1 MAHLP
6 YQTAVLLLTFVL
18 ALCQAGRLFGQTPPD
33 LTNGG
38 VPSSNININL
48 GPTGLRGWVYHASW
62 NTSLSRQIQV
72 QVVEAGSPA
81 AGVLEV
87 NDVIL
92 GADGSGAEPVGFSA
106 DARKSLADA
115 INDAEARSPA
125 TLKLLRWRA
134 GVTST
139 VTLTLRTMGAYS
151 ATAPYACP
159 KSALILE
166 EGLQAIM
173 AGETAGRY
181 SFGTLALLAGNDP
194 NNPLNAARQTRAQT
208 EARAMILNAA
218 TLAKLTSGEPD
229 MEGSATWKWGHQLI
243 VLTEYYLQTQDAQVL
258 PSIDAI
264 TQVIVNGLNVF
275 GTSGH
280 KFSPRWRD
288 GTLNGPQRTGYGT
301 VNSASMPCVLG
312 LLLAKECGVVNAGLD
327 PMIARATCFLA
338 YYAGKGAIPY
348 GEHDPYWQ
356 GHDNNGKSGLAA
368 LCFERQTS
376 RVAQQKMFAKM
387 AVAATSE
394 REVGHTGAFFNY
406 LWSPLGA
413 AAGGEQ
419 AAASYFSRVRW
430 MLDLNRRWDGS
441 FVYDCLN
448 GEGPN
453 NGATYNDFRM
463 STASLLVYA
472 LPLRQ
477 LRITG
482 LGRTTARDL
491 SSTDIAEAE
500 AVDGYNADLRST
512 SQLMSDLGS
521 WSPRVQRS
529 AAVDLGTRTTETAAL
544 LPTLHTMATDA
555 QSGSR
560 VGACFAIGHIANS
573 SSAPVLAALLTDPVN
588 HVRYAAAEALRYL
601 PQAARTAQ
609 LNTILAVTAS
619 TATPLFPLNEEDPLH
634 MAHGRL
640 AMLLF
645 YSGSAYGP
653 KGIIWNNLTGV
664 NRSLL
669 YPAIRAVAANPI
681 GICRST
687 LSTTYQN
694 LTSTDYLAL
703 ADTVVTSAYEI
714 SPADKMFSG
723 GDRNGALIALE
734 KFKAAE
740 GVPLSVLTIEDD
752 VGLNDQALA
761 VLERYA
767 GGAKTVHPNPGVEA
781 AMNFL
786 IQTGVNAAEAQAV
799 LAAIASDPTP
809 ATLAPLKSIQ
819 SVTADTPALTSPAK
833 WTMQRVTSQD
843 LAKGDSIYTWRKV
856 HGAGS
861 VSFTPNGNA
870 AAKDTTVLFDG
881 TPGQYLFEVKMSD
894 SKNLTEVFSTVAV
907 TLNDTGGTLPPNSPP
922 VAHAL
927 SPSIPQAAATP
938 ITLTGSDPES
948 RPLNFRLT
956 SQPTNGTLTGTAPY
970 LVYTSAFNFT
980 GADSFAFEA
989 QDSEGQTATA
999 TISITV
1005 VPATA
1010 HPVAVYEPFDYATG
1024 GLSGKSGSSEVGLSG
1039 TWTANASAQLQSG
1052 SLTHGTLPVKGNS
1065 IACTGASNNFGGARS
1080 ISPAALAANGLLN
1093 DGATLWFSAVVGTAS
1108 TLNMTNMR
1116 LCVALANSQ
1125 FSGGNFQYHII
1136 NEGPQL
1142 GSGIGFTF
1150 GRLNDGVSTVNGKV
1164 CATQFRDSTFG
1175 TSGFSGNVLGTV
1187 PPSFLTAGQ
1196 RRLIVGKI
1204 TWGATSDTI
1213 ELYEPDTSLAL
1224 GNPTSTLTVNVNQST
1239 FDTLTFSR
1247 GEAITLDEIRFGG
1260 NYHSVLIGSAAMTAD
1275 TTPPVP
1281 NPPSFHTPP
1290 VVTDASSITMT
1301 AATAFDPNGVQYFFT
1316 CTSGSGHHSGWQ
1328 SSPSYTDTGLT
1339 PGTYS
1344 YTVSTRDL
1352 SPAQNLS
1359 TTSAAASATISA
1371 VPAVPSVALM
1381 LQSTGQSVLTSAGF
1395 TIGSVQPGYSATVPH
1410 GLIISQTPAGE
1421 QNAGWG
1427 SSVNLT
1433 VSAYF
1438 PPTFASWQSINA
1450 ASGGATGDHDHDGV
1464 PNGIEYFL
1472 TGPYLNPN
1480 GLTQLP
1486 AIAHQS
1492 GTLSITWPKGPD
1504 YTGTY
1509 GTDFIIESSDTLIG
1523 AWTPE
1528 TIGGNVILSG
1538 NNFIYT
1544 FPASTRR
1551 FVRLK
1556 VMGP

>member
-1 MAHLP
+1 MSRLP
-6 YQTAVLLLTFVL
+6 VQSVALLLSLVL
-18 ALCQAGRLFGQTPPD
+18 VLCEAGRLCAQTPPD
-33 LTNGG
+33 LTAGG
-38 VPSSNININL
+38 VPTTTININL
-48 GPTGLRGWVYHASW
+48 GPTGLRGWVYHVKAD
-62 NTSLSRQIQV
+62 TTASRQIQV

-312 LLLAKECGVVNAGLD
+312 LLLAKECAVVNAGLD
-327 PMIARATCFLA
+327 PMIARATGFLA

-348 GEHDPYWQ
+348 GEHEAYWQ

-448 GEGPN
+448 GEGPK

-491 SSTDIAEAE
+491 SPTDITEAV

-529 AAVDLGTRTTETAAL
+529 AAVELATRTTETAAL
-544 LPTLHTMATDA
+544 RPTLHTMASDA

-560 VGACFAIGHIANS
+560 VGACFALGHIAHA

-588 HVRYAAAEALRYL
+588 HVRFAAAEGMRYL
-601 PQAARTAQ
+601 PQAAKMGQ
-609 LNTILAVTAS
+609 LNAILAATAS
-619 TATPLFPLNEEDPLH
+619 TATPLFPIQEEDPLH

-653 KGIIWNNLTGV
+653 KGVIWNNLTGID
-664 NRSLL
+664 RTLL

-681 GICRST
+681 GLCRST
-687 LSTTYQN
+687 LATTYQN
-694 LTSTDYLAL
+694 LTQADFLAL
-703 ADTVVTSAYEI
+703 ADIVVTSAHELT
-714 SPADKMFSG
+714 PADKMFSG
-723 GDRNGALIALE
+723 ADRIAALGSLE
-734 KFKAAE
+734 RFDAAE
-740 GVPLSVLTIEDD
+740 GVPLSLLTIDDD
-752 VGLNDQALA
+752 VGSDAAALD

-767 GGAKTVHPNPGVEA
+767 GSSTTVKPDPGVVA
-781 AMNFL
+781 ACNFL
-786 IQTGVNAAEAQAV
+786 LRAGISPAEAGAV
-799 LAAIASDPTP
+799 LAAIAADPNP
-809 ATLAPLKSIQ
+809 ATLPPLKSIQ
-819 SVTADTPALTSPAK
+819 SVTADAPSLSLPAR
-833 WTMQRVTSQD
+833 WTTLRVTASD
-843 LAKGDSIYTWRKV
+843 YAKGDSIYTWRKI
-856 HGAGS
+856 HGAGQ
-861 VSFTPNGNA
+861 VTFAPNGTG
-870 AAKDTTVLFDG
+870 AAKIATAYFDG

-894 SKNLTEVFSTVAV
+894 SKNLTEVTSTVAV
-907 TLNDTGGTLPPNSPP
+907 TLYNSGGTLPTNSPP
-922 VAHAL
+922 TANAQ
-927 SPSIPQAAATP
+927 SPTVTQATP
-938 ITLTGSDPES
+938 TPIILTGSDPES
-948 RPLNFRLT
+948 YALTYEVT
-956 SQPTNGTLTGTAPY
+956 SQPAHGTLTGSAPY
-970 LVYTSAFNFT
+970 LTYTPAFSYT
-980 GADSFAFEA
+980 GADSFIFQV
-989 QDSEGQTATA
+989 QDSEGQTASA
-999 TISITV
+999 TVSITV
-1005 VPATA
+1005 AAGSGV
-1010 HPVAVYEPFDYATG
+1010 PVAIYEPFNYTG
-1024 GLSGKSGSSEVGLSG
+1024 GSLSGKGGSETGLTG
-1039 TWTANASAQLQSG
+1039 TWFATSANALIVAG
-1052 SLTHGTLPVKGNS
+1052 SLAHGALPVSGNS
-1065 IACTGASNNFGGARS
+1065 FACNAAVNHFGGSRAIGAS
-1080 ISPAALAANGLLN
+1080 ALAANGLLN
-1093 DGATLWFSAVVGTAS
+1093 DGATLWFSAVVGAQSTAN
-1108 TLNMTNMR
+1108 LTNVR
-1116 LCVALANSQ
+1116 LGFALANSR
-1125 FSGGNFQYHII
+1125 FSTANFSYVIA

-1142 GSGIGFTF
+1142 GSGLGVTL
-1150 GRLNDGVSTVNGKV
+1150 GRVDGVNGLIL
-1164 CATQFRDSTFG
+1164 ATQFRDSTFG
-1175 TSGFSGNVLGTV
+1175 TSGFTGNVLGTA
-1187 PPSFLTAGQ
+1187 PPFAIGLGEHT
-1196 RRLIVGKI
+1196 LVVGRI
-1204 TWGATSDTI
+1204 TWGAASDTI
-1213 ELYEPDTSLAL
+1213 QLYEPDTDLDL
-1224 GNPTSTLTVNVNQST
+1224 GTPTSTLTVNVNQASYDTIT
-1239 FDTLTFSR
+1239 FAMSER
-1247 GEAITLDEIRFGG
+1247 ITLDEIRFGAT
-1260 NYHSVLIGSAAMTAD
+1260 YHSVLAGSVAMTAD
-1275 TTPPVP
+1275 ATPPVT
-1281 NPPSFHTPP
+1281 NPPAFHTPP
-1290 VVTDASSITMT
+1290 RVIGGNSIVMT
-1301 AATAFDPNGVQYFFT
+1301 AATAYDPSGVDYYFT
-1316 CTSGSGHHSGWQ
+1316 CTAGSGHDSGWQ
-1328 SSPSYTDTGLT
+1328 SSATYTDTGLT
-1339 PGTYS
+1339 PGSFS
-1344 YTVSTRDL
+1344 YTVKTRDR
-1352 SPAQNLS
+1352 SPAQNPS
-1359 TTSAAASATISA
+1359 TPSAAASATISA
-1371 VPAVPSVALM
+1371 TPTVPDVVGMMQTVAQQILTAAGHAPGTV
-1381 LQSTGQSVLTSAGF
+1381 QS
-1395 TIGSVQPGYSATVPH
+1395 GYSATVPH
-1410 GLIISQTPAGE
+1410 GSIISQSPAGE
-1421 QNAGWG
+1421 QTAAWG
-1427 SSVNLT
+1427 SSVNLI
-1433 VSAYF
+1433 VSADY
-1438 PPTFASWQSINA
+1438 PPDFSSWRSLNHTTGTFAD
-1450 ASGGATGDHDHDGV
+1450 DHDGDGV

-1472 TGPYLNPN
+1472 GGPYQSSH
-1480 GLTQLP
+1480 GHTALP
-1486 AIAHQS
+1486 AIVNT
-1492 GTLSITWPKGPD
+1492 GGVLSITFTKAAD
-1504 YTGTY
+1504 YPGTY
-1509 GTDFIIESSDTLIG
+1509 GTDYFIETSTTLTGTWSPEPLGGDT
-1523 AWTPE
+1523 T
-1528 TIGGNVILSG
+1528 LSG
-1538 NNFIYT
+1538 NQVTYT
-1544 FPASTRR
+1544 FPTPLNGKKFA
-1551 FVRLK
+1551 RLK
-1556 VMGP
+1556 MIQP